1 MRIQEIITEA
11 AAVDEILAQLQ
22 NIGLDNVE
30 HKNSR
35 RLIVYVKRQERNAT
49 IKVLLDRLPGAT
61 YNKAMTGSS
70 LGGIEYNG
78 VAIMV
83 KPKGGTGA
91 QSAGLSNEKH
101 LVDTINRFVD
111 EVGPLIVTFVGDN
124 GKSITARN
132 VDRAASTGADST
144 NRSKSDVMLFANG
157 KPVPLSLKKSNAEY
171 WESAD
176 SLWGKRA
183 DALVD
188 RLVAEGK
195 ITLEPIGKQRA
206 GDGAEFVKIKPEVAV
221 KATPEETMSVVFGND
236 IQSGHGAVVKQTF
249 EDEHYR
255 LEDNHLTVTADLVI
269 VNPEDIPENLMVHWL
284 IRNDSSRNR
293 PKHKYPGLRILA
305 AYASRLNKTTLVIK

>member
-1 MRIQEIITEA
+1 MKIQEILTEA
-11 AAVDEILAQLQ
+11 ATVDEIQAQLQ

-30 HKNSR
+30 RKNSK
-35 RLIVYVKRQERNAT
+35 RLIVYVTRQERSAT
-49 IKVLLDRLPGAT
+49 IKVLLDRLPGAN
-61 YNKAMTGSS
+61 YNKAMPGSS

-83 KPKGGTGA
+83 KPKGGTGV

-124 GKSITARN
+124 GRSITARN
-132 VDRAASTGADST
+132 VTSAASTGADST
-144 NRSKSDVMLFANG
+144 NRSKSDVVLFSDN
-157 KPVPLSLKKSNAEY
+157 KPIPLSLKKSNAEY

-176 SLWGKRA
+176 TLWGSRA
-183 DALVD
+183 DALVKQLAD
-188 RLVAEGK
+188 AGK
-195 ITLEPIGKQRA
+195 IRLEPIGKQRA

-221 KATPEETMSVVFGND
+221 QATAEETMKVVFGND
-236 IQSGHGAVVKQTF
+236 ILNGHGAVVKQTF

-255 LEDNHLTVTADLVI
+255 LEGNHLSVTADLVI
-269 VNPEDIPENLMVHWL
+269 VKPEDIPENLMVYWL

-305 AYASRLNKTTLVIK
+305 TYASRLNKTTMVIK